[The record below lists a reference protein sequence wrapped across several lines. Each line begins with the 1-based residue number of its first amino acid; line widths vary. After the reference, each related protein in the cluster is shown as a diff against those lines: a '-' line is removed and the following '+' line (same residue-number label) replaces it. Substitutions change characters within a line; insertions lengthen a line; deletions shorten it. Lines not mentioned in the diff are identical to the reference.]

1 MILSFG
7 SVVIG
12 ILAFVFALA
21 LIILI
26 HEGGHFFFARR
37 ANILCREY
45 AFGMGTQLVKYKKGE
60 TTYAINLLPIGG
72 YCAIAGEEVEDDPL
86 KELKQVRLVIENGV
100 IKKFIVDD
108 KNHLFDEYPLYEI
121 VRYDIFDEQDTG
133 KLFMVVKENE
143 EEVEYPVDPQAMYV
157 FTKPYTGEITDIE
170 KKRNKYATE
179 IQIAPHNRT
188 LNAKTK
194 TQRALVMFGGP
205 LMNFVLAVIVFF
217 FAGLMMGF
225 SDTSSTELASISE
238 GTASYIAGLRDGD
251 VITALE
257 SNTIAKQE
265 TKKWDDISSFMT
277 KYKED
282 TSSYEEIKVYY
293 TSNGEQKTTMIYP
306 QTVIY
311 SISILQ
317 DLTDRTNVKVG
328 EVSEAAPA
336 YKGGM
341 RTGDIIQKI
350 SYVDGESY
358 DVHNWK
364 EVYNI
369 FLNNEEGNEMNVTVL
384 RDGEVVECTVDPY
397 SRNLF
402 KRTQSVDTA
411 VVLLGVSPT
420 TRHSFWKSIAY
431 SFTELVA
438 SVKKMFFTL
447 GYLFFSKEVGI
458 NDLSGPVG
466 IYSLTSQAAQG
477 GFANLLYWIGFLSVN
492 VGFLNLLPIPALDGG
507 RLLFVGIEAVTKKK
521 VSAKVETILI
531 NITML
536 LLFALIIFVSF
547 NDILRL
553 IGVK

>member
-45 AFGMGTQLVKYKKGE
+45 AFGMGPQLVKYKKGE

-108 KNHLFDEYPLYEI
+108 KNHLFDDYPLYEI
-121 VRYDIFDEQDTG
+121 VSYDIFDEQDTG
-133 KLFMVVKENE
+133 KLYMVIKENDE
-143 EEVEYPVDPQAMYV
+143 EIEYPVDPQAMYV
-157 FTKPYTGEITDIE
+157 FTKPYSGDKTDIE
-170 KKRNKYATE
+170 KKRNKYASE

-188 LNAKTK
+188 LNAKSK

-205 LMNFVLAVIVFF
+205 LMNFVLAIIVFF

-225 SDTSSTELASISE
+225 SDTSSTELANISE
-238 GTASYIAGLRDGD
+238 GTSSYIAGLRDGD

-257 SNTIAKQE
+257 TSTITKQE
-265 TKKWDDISSFMT
+265 TNKWDDISSFMT

-293 TSNGEQKTTMIYP
+293 TSNGENKTTMIYP

-350 SYVDGESY
+350 SYKDGDSY

-364 EVYNI
+364 DVYNI
-369 FLNNEEGNEMNVTVL
+369 FLNNEEGEEMNITVL
-384 RDGEVVECTVDPY
+384 RDGEVVKCTVDPY
-397 SRNLF
+397 SRDLF

-411 VVLLGVSPT
+411 VVLLGVSPST
-420 TRHSFWKSIAY
+420 KHSFWKSIAY

-547 NDILRL
+547 NDVLRL